1 MACGEPRLRMA
12 KVCAFVFSTSAQT
25 MSNDIMN
32 GNDAQNLITPINTM
46 KKLIVMILL
55 AVVMVGCNSDRKI
68 WLFTLGQSKEKVE
81 QILKDNN
88 YRYKINKEDRDGF
101 EGTQVVEF
109 MGVKWDGFMLT
120 FEDNKLNQ
128 ISFRKADGTSVSE
141 EEAETLVKEVDKK
154 MGEHR
159 EDRTA
164 LRTLGCIG
172 WEWRN
177 GDVEASYSWLF
188 NGSMSLL
195 TFFEKKD
202 SDNKESTEE
211 DNPTVE
217 EVMVVEEAVDE

>member
-1 MACGEPRLRMA
+1 
-12 KVCAFVFSTSAQT
+12 
-25 MSNDIMN
+25 
-32 GNDAQNLITPINTM
+32 M
-46 KKLIVMILL
+46 KKLIVMMML
-55 AVVMVGCNSDRKI
+55 AMVMVGCNSDRKI

-88 YRYKINKEDRDGF
+88 YRYIISAEDRDGF

-109 MGVKWDGFMLT
+109 MGIKWDGFMLT
-120 FEDNKLNQ
+120 FEDGELHQ
-128 ISFRKADGTSVSE
+128 ISFRKADGTNVSE
-141 EEAETLVKEVDKK
+141 EDAETLVKEVDKK

-164 LRTLGCIG
+164 LRTYGTIG

-202 SDNKESTEE
+202 TNKKESSAE
-211 DNPTVE
+211 DNPHVE
-217 EVMVVEEAVDE
+217 EVIVEETVAE